1 MSMILTLVFVLT
13 NFCITINTIF
23 CSDMSTSNLFFSA
36 DDKKYI
42 LDNGLTVILKKSD
55 VLPLLSVQVWVKT
68 GSIYETEQMNGISHF
83 LEHLVFK
90 GTEKYSVN
98 QISKKIESYGGIINA
113 GTSKEY
119 TVYYIDIPK
128 DGIEDAFDILSQLV
142 FHATFIEEELE
153 KERFVVIEEI
163 KRYEDNPGNILYEN
177 FNEKLFTLTPYKFRI
192 IGKEENIKNLSR
204 QDIINY
210 YKTHYHP
217 KNMVLS
223 ICGDFDENI
232 NDLIK
237 KYFDVKVSSDYIPP
251 VVLLDE
257 EPKGNI
263 FEIKKHKVQHTYFLC
278 GFLGPKIE
286 DKHQYTGDVLSII
299 LGEGISSRLYKILR
313 EEKKLVYEIGSGF
326 YTQLG
331 PSIFYI
337 SGVCERKNLE
347 KVIDEINNILT
358 DLRTNGPTEKELE
371 KAKQIVL
378 TRWYF
383 NNETVHS
390 KSATLAWWFLFKS
403 LEELNFYIDNINK
416 VSKEDIKEFLSTY
429 SKNLVTFALEPE

>member
-1 MSMILTLVFVLT
+1 MIVSYIIFILISLFI
-13 NFCITINTIF
+13 NINNCFCIDN
-23 CSDMSTSNLFFSA
+23 MTSLNLFFNSN
-36 DDKKYI
+36 DKKYV
-42 LDNGLTVILKKSD
+42 LDNGLTVILKKSSI
-55 VLPLLSVQVWVKT
+55 LPIISAQLWVKA
-68 GSIYETEQMNGISHF
+68 GSLYETEQINGISHF

-90 GTEKYSVN
+90 GTEKYSLDK
-98 QISKKIESYGGIINA
+98 ISKIIESYGGVINA

-128 DGIEDAFDILSQLV
+128 EGTEYMLDVLSQLV
-142 FHATFIEEELE
+142 FKATFPEDELE

-163 KRYEDNPGNILYEN
+163 KRYDDDPGNVLYEN
-177 FNEKLFTLTPYKFRI
+177 FNEKLFTSTPYKWRV
-192 IGKEENIKNLSR
+192 IGKEENIRSFSR
-204 QDIINY
+204 QDIISY
-210 YKTHYHP
+210 YKTLYHP

-223 ICGDFDENI
+223 ICGDFDDSI
-232 NDLIK
+232 YDLVK
-237 KYFDVKVSSDYIPP
+237 KYFDVKISTEYISKN
-251 VVLLDE
+251 VLLDE
-257 EPKGNI
+257 QPKNNI
-263 FEIKKHKVQHTYFLC
+263 FEVKKHKVQYTYFIS
-278 GFLGPKIE
+278 GFLGPRIE

-326 YTQLG
+326 YTQVG

-337 SGVCERKNLE
+337 SGICERKNLE
-347 KVIDEINNILT
+347 KVIEEINRILT
-358 DLRTNGPTEKELE
+358 DLMTKGSTDKELE

-390 KSATLAWWFLFKS
+390 KSATAAWWFLFKS

-416 VSKEDIKEFLSTY
+416 VKKEDIKEFLSVY
-429 SKNLVTFALEPE
+429 GQKLVTFALEPE